1 MEEELEQIASL
12 ELELEVKETMGW
24 TRVAQERTVKMM
36 MMMMHFL
43 TMLMTMTMRSPI
55 LLKLL
60 QRLG

>member
-1 MEEELEQIASL
+1 MEEELEQTASSL

-24 TRVAQERTVKMM
+24 TRVAQERTVKKMM

-55 LLKLL
+55 LLK
-60 QRLG
+60 

>member
-12 ELELEVKETMGW
+12 ELELDVKETEGW
-24 TRVAQERTVKMM
+24 TSVAQERTMKKT
-36 MMMMHFL
+36 MHFL
-43 TMLMTMTMRSPI
+43 TMMLMTMTMRLRI

>member
-12 ELELEVKETMGW
+12 ELELDVKETEGW
-24 TRVAQERTVKMM
+24 TSVAQERTMKKT
-36 MMMMHFL
+36 MHFL
-43 TMLMTMTMRSPI
+43 TMLMLMTMTMRLRI

>member
-24 TRVAQERTVKMM
+24 TRVAQERTVKKKT

-55 LLKLL
+55 LLK
-60 QRLG
+60 